1 MSPKP
6 AARYNKLCER
16 CARSCKQPAS
26 VVIITCPDFEPKP
39 VQMTI
44 PLKFPR
50 GRQKKTTR

>member
-6 AARYNKLCER
+6 VPKYNTLCQR
-16 CARSCKQPAS
+16 CVKSCKQPAS

-39 VQMTI
+39 VQLTI

-50 GRQKKTTR
+50 GGSQKSKK